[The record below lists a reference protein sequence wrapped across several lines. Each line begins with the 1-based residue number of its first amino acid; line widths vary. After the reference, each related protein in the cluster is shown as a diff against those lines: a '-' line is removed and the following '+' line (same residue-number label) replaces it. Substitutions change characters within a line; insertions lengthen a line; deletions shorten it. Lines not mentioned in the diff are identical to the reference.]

1 MNEKKI
7 LNESTKEMQVNL
19 TEEMLEQ
26 FMTYKEM
33 LLEYN
38 KNINLTSI
46 VDPKEIM
53 LKHFADCLSI
63 MPYCNF
69 TDTTKI
75 IDVGTGAGF
84 PAVPVKIACPNIHV
98 TLLDSLNKRINF
110 LEDLIQELDLD
121 NVTCIHGRAEDIGKN
136 PELRETFDYAVARA
150 VAQLAVLAEY
160 TLPFVKIGGK
170 LIALKARDAEN
181 EIVDSEEML
190 TTLGGKVVD
199 VIDVVIPFT
208 DLEHKLVIV
217 EKISTTPD
225 KFPRKPNQIK
235 KNK

>member
-1 MNEKKI
+1 
-7 LNESTKEMQVNL
+7 MQVNL

-181 EIVDSEEML
+181 EIADSEEML
-190 TTLGGKVVD
+190 ATLGGKVVD

-217 EKISTTPD
+217 EKISNTPD

>member
-1 MNEKKI
+1 
-7 LNESTKEMQVNL
+7 MQVNL

-181 EIVDSEEML
+181 EIADSEEML
-190 TTLGGKVVD
+190 ATLGGKVVD

>member
-1 MNEKKI
+1 
-7 LNESTKEMQVNL
+7 MQVNL

-217 EKISTTPD
+217 EKISNTPD

>member
-217 EKISTTPD
+217 EKISNTPD